1 MKALIFDLDGT
12 LVDTVYA
19 HTLAWQRV
27 FAAAGF
33 AVPAYLI
40 SSRIGM
46 NGELFVRS
54 ALREIGETVTE
65 EQSAD
70 LRKRHGEVYLEILPS
85 RTPLP
90 GAVEILRS
98 LRERDIPHAI
108 ATSGKP
114 SSIKESLDALQFE
127 GETAVVDAS
136 DVTQGKPHPE
146 VFLVA
151 AKKIGIA
158 PEDCLVVGDAVW
170 DVLAARRA
178 DMWCAAVLSGG
189 NERAELLQS
198 GAYRV
203 FRDVGELHENLDLF
217 GF

>member
-1 MKALIFDLDGT
+1 M
-12 LVDTVYA
+12 
-19 HTLAWQRV
+19 
-27 FAAAGF
+27 
-33 AVPAYLI
+33 
-40 SSRIGM
+40 
-46 NGELFVRS
+46 
-54 ALREIGETVTE
+54 REIGETVTE

-114 SSIKESLDALQFE
+114 TSIKESLDALQFE

-178 DMWCAAVLSGG
+178 SMWCAAVLSGG

-217 GF
+217 GFAPVEQ